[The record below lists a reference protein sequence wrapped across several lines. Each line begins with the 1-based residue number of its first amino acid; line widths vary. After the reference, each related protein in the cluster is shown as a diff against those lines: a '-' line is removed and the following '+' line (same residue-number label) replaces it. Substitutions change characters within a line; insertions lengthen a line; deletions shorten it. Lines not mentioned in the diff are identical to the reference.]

1 MKKLFLNLSLINLLL
16 LLSCALPTSAQE
28 QTVLEKIDETGLLE
42 VGIREDA
49 VPFGYRDINGNLEG
63 LCLDFIAILR
73 EKLKEKLNK
82 KVIAIK
88 LYKSTL
94 YNRFELVSDRIVDL
108 ECGPNTIRELP
119 EYRIQFSQ
127 PFFLTGTQLL
137 VSTEKA
143 KRINPNRNLR
153 NVDIG
158 VLRNTTNEQIMA
170 EKYPLANLV
179 PFQGATGRARGI
191 QALRADKIDAFAS
204 DGILLVGEA
213 LIQDLR
219 LGLDYTLVPTNP
231 IDCEEYGLI
240 LPDNN
245 PEWFNFI
252 NSVINTPSVT
262 NIYQDWFGEIAPQ
275 LESIRLFCQGN
286 RILEEVEES
295 EEIREE

>member
-153 NVDIG
+153 NVEIG
-158 VLRNTTNEQIMA
+158 VLRNTTNEQIIA

-179 PFQGATGRARGI
+179 QFQGVTGRARGI

-219 LGLDYTLVPTNP
+219 LGLDYTLVPPNP
-231 IDCEEYGLI
+231 IDCEKYGLI

-275 LESIRLFCQGN
+275 LESIQLFCQEN
-286 RILEEVEES
+286 SISEEVEE
-295 EEIREE
+295 